1 MKKIILT
8 VATMFLLSGCTGL
21 VTGHEYDIGDAKVVY
36 QVTKFGVTTFMTQE
50 EIEAKGLD
58 VLNDA
63 TVKMYEL
70 SEGNEVETVE
80 SQSATEK

>member
-1 MKKIILT
+1 MKKIIT
-8 VATMFLLSGCTGL
+8 MIVVSVAFSGCTGL
-21 VTGHEYDIGDAKVVY
+21 VTGHKYDMDDAKVVY

-50 EIEAKGLD
+50 EIEAKNLD

-63 TVKMYEL
+63 TVKIYEL

-80 SQSATEK
+80 YR

>member
-1 MKKIILT
+1 MKKMVIAISF
-8 VATMFLLSGCTGL
+8 MFLLSGCTGL
-21 VTGHEYDIGDAKVVY
+21 VTGHEYGIGDAKVVY

-50 EIEAKGLD
+50 EIEAKNLD

-63 TVKMYEL
+63 TVKIYEL

-80 SQSATEK
+80 YR